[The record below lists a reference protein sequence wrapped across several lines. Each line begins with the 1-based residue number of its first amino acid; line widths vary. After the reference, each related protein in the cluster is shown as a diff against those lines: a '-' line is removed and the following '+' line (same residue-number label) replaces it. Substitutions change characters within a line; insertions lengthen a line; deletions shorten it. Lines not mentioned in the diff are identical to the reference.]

1 MQPWKFFNFS
11 VISLLISYKLVSYE
25 KGVYIVFKVLINT
38 WETLET
44 FGLYMWSRIC
54 HLSVIYKFSTLCS
67 RHEFFSKNKP
77 RLVNL
82 TKSLAAIKNYDIKT
96 KMVAVTNLSVKYEK
110 VSDQL

>member
-44 FGLYMWSRIC
+44 FGLYSNIC
-54 HLSVIYKFSTLCS
+54 GPEFVTSVLYISFLLYVLGMSF
-67 RHEFFSKNKP
+67 
-77 RLVNL
+77 
-82 TKSLAAIKNYDIKT
+82 
-96 KMVAVTNLSVKYEK
+96 SVKT
-110 VSDQL
+110 SPG